1 MGLWIL
7 TRNPS
12 SGVVD
17 EVSSPGAFGTF
28 PWVDRKRDLRGIIFM
43 FTASG
48 FSTTAI
54 NNLKFLADIRLEIDS
69 KGLPSALPKSPLSL
83 TRDGDFLKL
92 QWQGDAFETSSD
104 LQTWTPLPCANS
116 PFLERV
122 NSSAIPSR
130 FYAFK

>member
-54 NNLKFLADIRLEIDS
+54 DNLNFLADIRLENRLQGIAIRTAKKPAVAD
-69 KGLPSALPKSPLSL
+69 
-83 TRDGDFLKL
+83 TRWRFP
-92 QWQGDAFETSSD
+92 
-104 LQTWTPLPCANS
+104 QTAM
-116 PFLERV
+116 
-122 NSSAIPSR
+122 AG
-130 FYAFK
+130 